1 MLKVNQVCIYKYISE
16 QQQFGT
22 KQVRAGSYCWSY
34 CRNSVQ
40 FKYVLAL
47 WLCSL
52 IFIVK
57 PIHLVGIYNESEAT
71 EYLTLLSSTAF
82 VSTSGSRHVGHSV
95 LLILSRRSRHCR
107 HPLKVIVSEWW
118 FLSAL
123 QFSSST
129 LISPLNGH
137 SNISLSY
144 SPLIRVVYTERWEP
158 LPIP

>member
-52 IFIVK
+52 IFIEK

-71 EYLTLLSSTAF
+71 ELESRQESPLRDTITFNGCRQCRDRLLSRAVKQSAPRVVNQMYSQMLYLTKVSS
-82 VSTSGSRHVGHSV
+82 
-95 LLILSRRSRHCR
+95 I
-107 HPLKVIVSEWW
+107 
-118 FLSAL
+118 
-123 QFSSST
+123 Q
-129 LISPLNGH
+129 
-137 SNISLSY
+137 
-144 SPLIRVVYTERWEP
+144 
-158 LPIP
+158 